1 MRNAGITVLWA
12 VTGCLLLA
20 LLQVG
25 DAQAQKVLSG
35 VETGYVLQA
44 QADLERALSDPAMM
58 QPERI
63 ALVERSAKTLKEY
76 GQEPAFPIGDI
87 PLKGL
92 MESNYN
98 QARKQFEDA
107 NLLKMHL
114 TNKLLDQ
121 QLKIINTMQI
131 EVLEDQIKIMLP
143 GFPAPYE
150 LSLELASM
158 FFKVDAAEGVS
169 AGKFSDAASLVAR
182 FKRLAE
188 TKRLIAELDNLYAAQ
203 RMSMQNLHRDLNLI
217 TADQEVLRRR
227 YKNAEMGTFTIKG
240 YEGARLNYGMTP
252 VAATTPEM
260 KKLEAT
266 NQSINIINVV
276 LEGLHLFNYSA
287 ENRYDGDKNRLDGGA
302 FLMGFMLQGPNSF
315 NGHYAKF
322 SSFSNSGSAS
332 MGGQVHISNRWNA
345 QTVMP
350 GEQPSFDFTGTF
362 TADGAINQGV
372 LLRLTLKETAQRVQ
386 YEESEGE
393 KVTLRANEERQ
404 LELLNVPL
412 LNYPAE
418 LNQKNGT
425 NYVYYAELEGPRV
438 KDMVK
443 LVKDS
448 ETIQYSD
455 GKSHDSQILSLN
467 WNSQP
472 TTHKLKIY
480 FGTYKPFVRD
490 W

>member
-1 MRNAGITVLWA
+1 MKNAGITVLWA

-20 LLQVG
+20 LLQGG

-169 AGKFSDAASLVAR
+169 AGKFSDAASLVA
-182 FKRLAE
+182 
-188 TKRLIAELDNLYAAQ
+188 
-203 RMSMQNLHRDLNLI
+203 
-217 TADQEVLRRR
+217 
-227 YKNAEMGTFTIKG
+227 
-240 YEGARLNYGMTP
+240 
-252 VAATTPEM
+252 
-260 KKLEAT
+260 
-266 NQSINIINVV
+266 
-276 LEGLHLFNYSA
+276 
-287 ENRYDGDKNRLDGGA
+287 
-302 FLMGFMLQGPNSF
+302 
-315 NGHYAKF
+315 
-322 SSFSNSGSAS
+322 
-332 MGGQVHISNRWNA
+332 
-345 QTVMP
+345 
-350 GEQPSFDFTGTF
+350 
-362 TADGAINQGV
+362 
-372 LLRLTLKETAQRVQ
+372 
-386 YEESEGE
+386 
-393 KVTLRANEERQ
+393 
-404 LELLNVPL
+404 
-412 LNYPAE
+412 
-418 LNQKNGT
+418 
-425 NYVYYAELEGPRV
+425 
-438 KDMVK
+438 
-443 LVKDS
+443 
-448 ETIQYSD
+448 
-455 GKSHDSQILSLN
+455 
-467 WNSQP
+467 
-472 TTHKLKIY
+472 
-480 FGTYKPFVRD
+480 
-490 W
+490 